1 MNLPRLEE
9 YLNSK
14 EYEERLTSRLE
25 INKLAQDNYFKRQ
38 QVIAN
43 CINDPKYFINNFC
56 WLNEPRN
63 IGNADLE
70 FFLFPYQNEVIDDLY
85 QAETLGEDRLFEKS
99 RDLGFTWMMTA
110 YYLWRWKFSRGW
122 IGLFG
127 SRKQEEVDNRCY
139 SDDTE
144 VLTKDGWK
152 LFKDVDITKD
162 LFATRNKKTK
172 EFEWQKAFY
181 KHHDYYEGDFYHI
194 NTRTLDLMVS
204 PNHRVLYRNNPWG
217 KIQGKYDSNERISKA
232 EDLYKRGDSLITIP
246 ATSKWTGKEINNFTF
261 KGKDSVKKAYGRG
274 RIYQTKATGFKMEGD
289 DYCAFMGMWLAE
301 GCKKDKGFFISQME
315 KSKGYEEYK
324 NLLIKIFEVEPYYN
338 GLGWGKGNSP
348 IYDYIKQFGLADTK
362 FIPQEIMDSTPR
374 QLGIFLH
381 YYMLGDGCFSAQPTM
396 GTVSKKMADQLQE
409 AIQKLG
415 FSAMIQT
422 EIAKKDRTMK
432 DGRIIKKE
440 NCLPFYRL
448 NIRTSRYQT
457 INIKKTKYK
466 GDIWCVSVPN
476 EILYVRRNGKPVWC
490 GNTISSFFGKLRFMF
505 YRLPDWMIPKN
516 FKKKMYDNENKL
528 FNPEINSLIQGESSN
543 PNFGRDR
550 RSSITVI
557 DELFLHEYAQDMWR
571 NVAETSKCRIGVST
585 PKPTRFAKTL
595 KEAMSTNGWLRS
607 YHWSKHPFKDQEWYE
622 EEKKR
627 YLGDEMGLRMEL
639 ELEYLTNPDTLVYPQ
654 AELIKI
660 EHREYQLGNPIY
672 VSLDWGSAPSA
683 TVFCWWQRQDK
694 WVLLEALQVKE
705 KHINWYM
712 PFLCPDVPVNL
723 DYKYDK
729 YEQEVLDKVRKWSK
743 AFNFYGEAA
752 HWQKNMTTSTSIAQ
766 ELMKDPYRV
775 QLRYN
780 PNAIGH
786 QARQAAVKE
795 LIRQGVVFNDTYYC
809 SGILDSMS
817 MAHFPKT
824 QGTREKEAPVHDET
838 ADARSAVENFAVN
851 VMGVRTGIKVTTY
864 NKKYANIGRR

>member
-70 FFLFPYQNEVIDDLY
+70 FFLFPYQDTVIDDLY

-127 SRKQEEVDNRCY
+127 SRKQEEVDNR
-139 SDDTE
+139 
-144 VLTKDGWK
+144 
-152 LFKDVDITKD
+152 
-162 LFATRNKKTK
+162 
-172 EFEWQKAFY
+172 
-181 KHHDYYEGDFYHI
+181 
-194 NTRTLDLMVS
+194 
-204 PNHRVLYRNNPWG
+204 
-217 KIQGKYDSNERISKA
+217 
-232 EDLYKRGDSLITIP
+232 
-246 ATSKWTGKEINNFTF
+246 
-261 KGKDSVKKAYGRG
+261 
-274 RIYQTKATGFKMEGD
+274 
-289 DYCAFMGMWLAE
+289 
-301 GCKKDKGFFISQME
+301 
-315 KSKGYEEYK
+315 
-324 NLLIKIFEVEPYYN
+324 
-338 GLGWGKGNSP
+338 
-348 IYDYIKQFGLADTK
+348 
-362 FIPQEIMDSTPR
+362 
-374 QLGIFLH
+374 
-381 YYMLGDGCFSAQPTM
+381 
-396 GTVSKKMADQLQE
+396 
-409 AIQKLG
+409 
-415 FSAMIQT
+415 
-422 EIAKKDRTMK
+422 
-432 DGRIIKKE
+432 
-440 NCLPFYRL
+440 
-448 NIRTSRYQT
+448 
-457 INIKKTKYK
+457 
-466 GDIWCVSVPN
+466 
-476 EILYVRRNGKPVWC
+476 
-490 GNTISSFFGKLRFMF
+490 TISSFFGKLRFMF

-550 RSSITVI
+550 RSSITII